1 MDLRRFEFDFD
12 LTWYVFFLNA
22 DETVYG
28 RYGGRDAADAEA
40 RLSLK
45 GLRYAMGRAL
55 KAHQTPPSAQRL
67 TGRPQR
73 AEDFRAS
80 RRHEG
85 CIHCHNVNEFRRT
98 DSKAAGKWNRDSVW
112 VYPLPENVG
121 ITLDVDVGDR
131 VKAVAANS
139 PAGRAGMKPGDRL
152 AKLNGYPVASFADAT
167 YALHQAPRK
176 GAVSVSWVR
185 ADKEQAAT
193 LALPEGWRKTN
204 LTWRPS
210 MLDILPSLPF
220 AGEDLTA
227 EEKKQLGLPE
237 SRAAFRQSDGVHSTL
252 ADAGLRAGDVVVG
265 FNGVA
270 VTGTMGDLL
279 AYARRNYLVED
290 TVTVDIFRGGKRVG
304 VRLVLK

>member
-1 MDLRRFEFDFD
+1 
-12 LTWYVFFLNA
+12 
-22 DETVYG
+22 
-28 RYGGRDAADAEA
+28 
-40 RLSLK
+40 
-45 GLRYAMGRAL
+45 
-55 KAHQTPPSAQRL
+55 
-67 TGRPQR
+67 
-73 AEDFRAS
+73 
-80 RRHEG
+80 
-85 CIHCHNVNEFRRT
+85 VNEFRRT

-139 PAGRAGMKPGDRL
+139 SAGRAGMKPGDRL
-152 AKLNGYPVASFADAT
+152 AKLNGCPVASFADAT

-185 ADKEQAAT
+185 GDKEQSAT

-227 EEKKQLGLPE
+227 EEKQQLGLPE
-237 SRAAFRQSDGVHSTL
+237 SRAAFRQSDGVH
-252 ADAGLRAGDVVVG
+252 
-265 FNGVA
+265 
-270 VTGTMGDLL
+270 
-279 AYARRNYLVED
+279 
-290 TVTVDIFRGGKRVG
+290 
-304 VRLVLK
+304 